1 MLLRRVSVLSL
12 LLLSLGSIVVLG
24 KPNSNVLSP
33 NLIQNFENRPPQE
46 PIRHKRIKHSLIEEL
61 NLGQKQQEKLRAI
74 QYKYKNRIEGLQ
86 EGIHKSSQEFRS
98 LMITN
103 IESGQIRNK
112 HQEVQQLQQQLE
124 DLRLESMLEM
134 REVLTPDQRSRF
146 AQMMEQRKD
155 NFQNTL
161 RNRRGEE
168 F

>member
-1 MLLRRVSVLSL
+1 MLLRRVSLLSL
-12 LLLSLGSIVVLG
+12 LLLSLGSIVALG

-33 NLIQNFENRPPQE
+33 NLVQNFENRPPQE
-46 PIRHKRIKHSLIEEL
+46 RIRYSLMEKL
-61 NLGQKQQEKLRAI
+61 NLGQEQQQKLRAI
-74 QYKYKNRIEGLQ
+74 QYKYKDRIEGLQ
-86 EGIHKSSQEFRS
+86 EGIHHSTQEFRS

-103 IESGQIRNK
+103 IDSGQIRNK

-155 NFQNTL
+155 NFQNMM
-161 RNRRGEE
+161 RNRREE
-168 F
+168 KF